1 MALAVE
7 ISSRN
12 DAAGRL
18 AAVVR
23 LVGELD
29 GKSASEAQKSLAILA
44 ESAPPTV
51 VFDLERLKFLDS
63 SGITVLLAS
72 RIAFRRKGGTVFLA
86 NPSRQV
92 RRVLDVVQAL
102 PGVKVFGSMQEFDAY
117 LAKVQ
122 REGPG
127 DGSSDA

>member
-1 MALAVE
+1 MTLAVE

-12 DAAGRL
+12 DAAGRV

-23 LVGELD
+23 LVGDLD
-29 GKSASEAQKSLAILA
+29 GKTASDAQRSLAILA

-72 RIAFRRKGGTVFLA
+72 RIALRKRGGTVFLS

-102 PGVKVFGSMQEFDAY
+102 PGVKIFGSMQEFDAY

-122 REGPG
+122 GEEPTEGE
-127 DGSSDA
+127 

>member
-7 ISSRN
+7 ISSRD
-12 DAAGRL
+12 DAAGRTV
-18 AAVVR
+18 AIVR
-23 LVGELD
+23 FVGELESRTAAD
-29 GKSASEAQKSLAILA
+29 AQRSLAILA

-72 RIAFRRKGGTVFLA
+72 QIAFRRKGGTVFLA

-102 PGVKVFGSMQEFDAY
+102 PDVRVFGSMQEFDAY
-117 LAKVQ
+117 LASVQ
-122 REGPG
+122 GEEPGEGE
-127 DGSSDA
+127 

>member
-7 ISSRN
+7 ISSRD
-12 DAAGRL
+12 DAAGRTV
-18 AAVVR
+18 AIVR
-23 LVGELD
+23 FVGELESRTAAD
-29 GKSASEAQKSLAILA
+29 AQRSLAILA

-102 PGVKVFGSMQEFDAY
+102 PDVRVFGSMQEFDAY
-117 LAKVQ
+117 LASVQ
-122 REGPG
+122 GEEPGEGE
-127 DGSSDA
+127 

>member
-7 ISSRN
+7 ISSRD
-12 DAAGRL
+12 DAAGRTV
-18 AAVVR
+18 AVVR
-23 LVGELD
+23 LVGELE
-29 GKSASEAQKSLAILA
+29 SRTASDAQRSLAILA

-51 VFDLERLKFLDS
+51 VFDLERLRFLDS

-102 PGVKVFGSMQEFDAY
+102 PDVRVFGSMQEFDAY
-117 LAKVQ
+117 LASVQ
-122 REGPG
+122 GEEPGEGE
-127 DGSSDA
+127 